1 MEFKVVNE
9 ERNAITLEVIDPNEN
24 LLQPLVNE
32 LLKVSEVTEAR
43 FQTGHPYLD
52 KPVLY
57 IRTKKVKPQT
67 TLKKVAD
74 SLAEQYSAAKKLLE
88 KELK

>member
-1 MEFKVVNE
+1 MNE
-9 ERNAITLEVIDPNEN
+9 ERNAITLEVINPDEN

-32 LLKVSEVTEAR
+32 LLKVSDVAEAR
-43 FQTGHPYLD
+43 YQTGHPYLD

-67 TLKKVAD
+67 SLKKAAD
-74 SLAEQYSAAKKLLE
+74 NLAEQYGMAKKLLE